1 MVDEELKRIKRNK
14 MILMRM
20 RSAQSLDDA
29 KFNEI
34 KNADIQDDQLEDFSE
49 YEYEQTLVAS
59 QKGL

>member
-34 KNADIQDDQLEDFSE
+34 KNADIQDD
-49 YEYEQTLVAS
+49 
-59 QKGL
+59 

>member
-20 RSAQSLDDA
+20 RSAESMDDE

-34 KNADIQDDQLEDFSE
+34 KNAEI
-49 YEYEQTLVAS
+49 
-59 QKGL
+59 